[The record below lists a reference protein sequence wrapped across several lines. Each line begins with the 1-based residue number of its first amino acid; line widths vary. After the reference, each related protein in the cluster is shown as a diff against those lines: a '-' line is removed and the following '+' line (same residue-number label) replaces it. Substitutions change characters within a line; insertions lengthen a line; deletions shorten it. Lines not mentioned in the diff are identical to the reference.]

1 VSERV
6 RAYAPGEEISI
17 EVGFTQEGDA
27 EIESVEAVFARA
39 GSGEQIVLLG
49 DARAEASEKGPATR
63 YYAARLKG
71 RVPLDVGECRRARLS
86 AREQLDDDWDF
97 ADVGKLVLVI
107 RVELAPRRLEVSVRL
122 PVKLSVEP
130 SAA

>member
-1 VSERV
+1 MSERV

-27 EIESVEAVFARA
+27 EIESVEAVFTRE

-71 RVPLDVGECRRARLS
+71 RVPLDAGAGEYRRARLS
-86 AREQLDDDWDF
+86 ARDRLDDDWDF
-97 ADVGKLVLVI
+97 ADVGKLDLVI
-107 RVELAPRRLEVSVRL
+107 RVERAPRRLAVTASNFL
-122 PVKLSVEP
+122 
-130 SAA
+130 